1 MPTCLARSLL
11 LLCACCLGLPL
22 AHAQVAKAT
31 HSAPLTQPLLSSS
44 INDFSNEDWDRGV
57 LRRVAGLT
65 IPATPAN
72 VEGFI
77 SGRQV
82 QLGDGE
88 WRAITEVQRVG
99 DNLAVFVEGK
109 PLDAETVGYPR
120 RLAVDDAPGTGRHL
134 QRLPGRFN
142 TPINDFTNQDWLKG
156 IYRKAAG
163 VSIPVTERNREEF
176 KSGAIVRLADGQ
188 DYAVTYV
195 NEFGRSMAV
204 FLDSPALPGEKYGYP
219 RQLTFVAP
227 PPKP

>member
-1 MPTCLARSLL
+1 MPSRLALPALL
-11 LLCACCLGLPL
+11 LSACCLAVPP
-22 AHAQVAKAT
+22 AHAQKASPPAT
-31 HSAPLTQPLLSSS
+31 ATASQPLLSSS
-44 INDFSNEDWDRGV
+44 INDFTNEDWNRGV
-57 LRRVAGLT
+57 LRRVAGVT

-77 SGRQV
+77 SGRQA
-82 QLGDGE
+82 QLGDGQ
-88 WRAITEVQRVG
+88 WRAITDVQRVG
-99 DNLAVFVEGK
+99 NNLAVFVEGE

-188 DYAVTYV
+188 DYAITYV

-227 PPKP
+227 APKP